1 MSKDK
6 LISDVITIANTTE
19 LVKNTIAKLGLTYI
33 APLEESVQDE
43 QISKAIIRRI
53 KKGAKQ

>member
-6 LISDVITIANTTE
+6 LIGDVITIANTTE

-43 QISKAIIRRI
+43 QISKAVIRRI

>member
-1 MSKDK
+1 MSKEK